1 VDILSLGG
9 SGAEDPGDPRF
20 FIRYIYF
27 FNRIGVSVYV
37 HRFVGEKGMDNPPGI
52 QVFFVR

>member
-1 VDILSLGG
+1 MDILSLGG